1 MTIHA
6 SVVVPTRDRPALLDA
21 CLHALLAQDMDPA
34 TYEIIVVD
42 DAAREETE
50 RQVQSF
56 SGRGVAVRYVRT
68 AGARGPA
75 AARNLGWHAARGDI
89 VAFTDDDCVPDPSW
103 LRAGIAGFVDGV
115 AGVSGQTIVPL
126 KNIPT
131 DYEYNAAQLAHSE
144 FVTANC
150 FYRRRELVAA
160 GGFDER
166 FSLAW
171 REDTDMYFTLLA
183 RNARLVHEPAARV
196 THAIRPSPWGV
207 SLRQQR
213 KSMFNALLYKKH
225 PQLYRARIQSSPP
238 WQYYWIDLSLVL
250 TIFCMA
256 TGRRRIS
263 VSSGILWLI
272 LTAQFCARRL
282 RHTSRA
288 PQHVAEMLVTSI
300 LIPPAAT
307 YWRLRGAIHFRV
319 PFL

>member
-21 CLHALLAQDMDPA
+21 CLHALVGQDMDPA
-34 TYEIIVVD
+34 DYEIIVVD

-50 RQVQSF
+50 RQVQSY
-56 SGRGVAVRYVRT
+56 SGHGVAIRYLRT

-89 VAFTDDDCVPDPSW
+89 VAFTDDDCVPDPAW

-126 KNIPT
+126 RNIPT

-150 FYRRRELVAA
+150 FYRRRALVAA

-166 FSLAW
+166 FSVAW

-196 THAIRPSPWGV
+196 THTIRPSPWGV

-225 PQLYRARIQSSPP
+225 PHLYRTRIQSRPP
-238 WQYYWIDLSLVL
+238 WHYYWIDLSLAV

-256 TGRRRIS
+256 TGRRRSS
-263 VSSGILWLI
+263 VPTGILWVI

-282 RHTSRA
+282 CHTSHA
-288 PQHVAEMLVTSI
+288 PRHVAEMLVTSI